1 MRAAA
6 TRTSRALARHA
17 DVSRPPFWE
26 TTRVVRQQRT
36 GRHVPIWL
44 AGTGVE
50 SATERCGGVPAPLA
64 LAHERG
70 GIANGRAVNATARA
84 FTTSRPGREVS
95 SRGDDG
101 IPQSSSSSSSR
112 TPSKP
117 RTVET
122 FVAGAS
128 RAGTCPTC
136 EGALQPTW
144 SGGLLPKEVRAVS
157 RDATGTKRDR
167 DGDPLLFGC
176 PTCDGAEG
184 RRETQR
190 DAKKKMST
198 SGARADF
205 GFTAHGMLPTAVPF
219 DDDTT
224 LGHSPYG
231 FTGAE
236 LGVPATGGGSGG
248 GGFRSGGRGG
258 ANDGASGASASAA
271 DDSSGFSLP
280 TPRQMVAALDAHV
293 VGQAH
298 AKRVLAVAVYN
309 HYARVRA
316 AAKFGG
322 FSSRSGTASD
332 SVPPRGPRASQ
343 SSDVVFDNHFRGAHV
358 DEDDVTPSNEYPG
371 TRDWWPVGEDASD
384 PASAAAA
391 AAAATA
397 CRRDRKEKERR
408 SVREEAGGAARDESA
423 RSFRFASSPFD
434 ADCGAFP
441 ADASVLNDVRL
452 EKSNVL
458 LCGPTGSG
466 KTLLAKTLADLVR
479 VPFASADAT
488 TLTQAGY
495 VGEDVESL
503 LHKLLVSADFDLH
516 AAQSGIVYIDEIDK
530 LTRKSENVSI
540 TRDVSGEGVQQ
551 ALLKMVEGSVVNVP
565 EKGGRKNPRGDFIA
579 VDTSNI
585 LFICGGAFS
594 GLERVVAR
602 RLDDNRAR
610 ARFAKSPSSRDGREN
625 KNQNDSPYKRSS
637 PLDVDGLASALG
649 AVRASLAAEDAEEN
663 DDETS
668 DPEHASAE
676 LRRRVADDA
685 LAEVEP
691 LDFVQFGLIPEFV
704 GRFPVAVPL
713 RSLSEREL
721 QRVMLGPKNAVGRQ
735 FQKLVYN
742 CGGAEL
748 EFTNGACKELA
759 RAALRRETGA
769 RGLRALV
776 ERTLTDAMYVL
787 PEYDDVTKVVVD
799 AEGVLRALAP
809 RGGYDKGKRSLD
821 DEVALAGAYLDA
833 SLKNKESRRPKLV
846 GGAKLVFRGDEG
858 GELDDGGSADGKRAS
873 RRGRRGG
880 DAAAADADVAD
891 DEDDAATS

>member
-1 MRAAA
+1 M
-6 TRTSRALARHA
+6 
-17 DVSRPPFWE
+17 
-26 TTRVVRQQRT
+26 
-36 GRHVPIWL
+36 
-44 AGTGVE
+44 
-50 SATERCGGVPAPLA
+50 
-64 LAHERG
+64 
-70 GIANGRAVNATARA
+70 
-84 FTTSRPGREVS
+84 
-95 SRGDDG
+95 
-101 IPQSSSSSSSR
+101 
-112 TPSKP
+112 
-117 RTVET
+117 
-122 FVAGAS
+122 
-128 RAGTCPTC
+128 
-136 EGALQPTW
+136 
-144 SGGLLPKEVRAVS
+144 
-157 RDATGTKRDR
+157 
-167 DGDPLLFGC
+167 
-176 PTCDGAEG
+176 
-184 RRETQR
+184 
-190 DAKKKMST
+190 
-198 SGARADF
+198 
-205 GFTAHGMLPTAVPF
+205 
-219 DDDTT
+219 
-224 LGHSPYG
+224 
-231 FTGAE
+231 
-236 LGVPATGGGSGG
+236 
-248 GGFRSGGRGG
+248 
-258 ANDGASGASASAA
+258 
-271 DDSSGFSLP
+271 
-280 TPRQMVAALDAHV
+280 
-293 VGQAH
+293 
-298 AKRVLAVAVYN
+298 
-309 HYARVRA
+309 
-316 AAKFGG
+316 
-322 FSSRSGTASD
+322 
-332 SVPPRGPRASQ
+332 
-343 SSDVVFDNHFRGAHV
+343 FDNHFRGAHV

-397 CRRDRKEKERR
+397 RRRDRKEKERR

-503 LHKLLVSADFDLH
+503 LHKLSVSADFDLH

-579 VDTSNI
+579 VYTSNI

-602 RLDDNRAR
+602 RLDDTRAR

-625 KNQNDSPYKRSS
+625 KNQNDSPYTRSS

-663 DDETS
+663 VAEEND

-748 EFTNGACKELA
+748 EFTEGACKELA

-776 ERTLTDAMYVL
+776 ERALTDAMYVL
-787 PEYDDVTKVVVD
+787 PEYDDVQKVVWTR
-799 AEGVLRALAP
+799 RAFGARSRL
-809 RGGYDKGKRSLD
+809 GGRTTMEKG
-821 DEVALAGAYLDA
+821 
-833 SLKNKESRRPKLV
+833 P
-846 GGAKLVFRGDEG
+846 
-858 GELDDGGSADGKRAS
+858 
-873 RRGRRGG
+873 
-880 DAAAADADVAD
+880 
-891 DEDDAATS
+891 

>member
-1 MRAAA
+1 
-6 TRTSRALARHA
+6 
-17 DVSRPPFWE
+17 
-26 TTRVVRQQRT
+26 
-36 GRHVPIWL
+36 
-44 AGTGVE
+44 
-50 SATERCGGVPAPLA
+50 
-64 LAHERG
+64 
-70 GIANGRAVNATARA
+70 
-84 FTTSRPGREVS
+84 
-95 SRGDDG
+95 
-101 IPQSSSSSSSR
+101 
-112 TPSKP
+112 
-117 RTVET
+117 
-122 FVAGAS
+122 
-128 RAGTCPTC
+128 
-136 EGALQPTW
+136 
-144 SGGLLPKEVRAVS
+144 
-157 RDATGTKRDR
+157 
-167 DGDPLLFGC
+167 
-176 PTCDGAEG
+176 
-184 RRETQR
+184 
-190 DAKKKMST
+190 
-198 SGARADF
+198 
-205 GFTAHGMLPTAVPF
+205 
-219 DDDTT
+219 
-224 LGHSPYG
+224 
-231 FTGAE
+231 
-236 LGVPATGGGSGG
+236 
-248 GGFRSGGRGG
+248 
-258 ANDGASGASASAA
+258 
-271 DDSSGFSLP
+271 
-280 TPRQMVAALDAHV
+280 
-293 VGQAH
+293 
-298 AKRVLAVAVYN
+298 
-309 HYARVRA
+309 
-316 AAKFGG
+316 
-322 FSSRSGTASD
+322 
-332 SVPPRGPRASQ
+332 
-343 SSDVVFDNHFRGAHV
+343 VFDNHFRGAHV

-397 CRRDRKEKERR
+397 RRRDRKEKERR
-408 SVREEAGGAARDESA
+408 SVREEAGGSG
-423 RSFRFASSPFD
+423 SFRFASSPFD

-602 RLDDNRAR
+602 RLDDTRAR
-610 ARFAKSPSSRDGREN
+610 ARSAKSPSSRDGREN

-668 DPEHASAE
+668 DDPEHASAE

-776 ERTLTDAMYVL
+776 ERALTDAMYVL
-787 PEYDDVTKVVVD
+787 PEYDDVAKVVVD
-799 AEGVLRALAP
+799 AEGVRRALAP
-809 RGGYDKGKRSLD
+809 RRGYDKGERSLD
-821 DEVALAGAYLDA
+821 AEVALAFADA
-833 SLKNKESRRPKLV
+833 SLNESRRPKLV
-846 GGAKLVFRGDEG
+846 GGARLVFRGDEG
-858 GELDDGGSADGKRAS
+858 GELDDGESADGKRAS

-880 DAAAADADVAD
+880 DAADADVAD

>member
-1 MRAAA
+1 M
-6 TRTSRALARHA
+6 
-17 DVSRPPFWE
+17 
-26 TTRVVRQQRT
+26 
-36 GRHVPIWL
+36 
-44 AGTGVE
+44 
-50 SATERCGGVPAPLA
+50 
-64 LAHERG
+64 
-70 GIANGRAVNATARA
+70 
-84 FTTSRPGREVS
+84 
-95 SRGDDG
+95 
-101 IPQSSSSSSSR
+101 
-112 TPSKP
+112 
-117 RTVET
+117 
-122 FVAGAS
+122 
-128 RAGTCPTC
+128 
-136 EGALQPTW
+136 
-144 SGGLLPKEVRAVS
+144 
-157 RDATGTKRDR
+157 
-167 DGDPLLFGC
+167 
-176 PTCDGAEG
+176 
-184 RRETQR
+184 
-190 DAKKKMST
+190 
-198 SGARADF
+198 
-205 GFTAHGMLPTAVPF
+205 
-219 DDDTT
+219 
-224 LGHSPYG
+224 
-231 FTGAE
+231 
-236 LGVPATGGGSGG
+236 
-248 GGFRSGGRGG
+248 
-258 ANDGASGASASAA
+258 
-271 DDSSGFSLP
+271 
-280 TPRQMVAALDAHV
+280 
-293 VGQAH
+293 
-298 AKRVLAVAVYN
+298 
-309 HYARVRA
+309 
-316 AAKFGG
+316 
-322 FSSRSGTASD
+322 
-332 SVPPRGPRASQ
+332 
-343 SSDVVFDNHFRGAHV
+343 
-358 DEDDVTPSNEYPG
+358 
-371 TRDWWPVGEDASD
+371 
-384 PASAAAA
+384 
-391 AAAATA
+391 
-397 CRRDRKEKERR
+397 
-408 SVREEAGGAARDESA
+408 
-423 RSFRFASSPFD
+423 
-434 ADCGAFP
+434 
-441 ADASVLNDVRL
+441 RL

-602 RLDDNRAR
+602 RLDDTRAR

-649 AVRASLAAEDAEEN
+649 AVRASLASTDAETN

-668 DPEHASAE
+668 DDPEHASAE

-713 RSLSEREL
+713 RSLSEKEL

-748 EFTNGACKELA
+748 EFTKGACKELA

-776 ERTLTDAMYVL
+776 ERALTDAMYVL
-787 PEYDDVTKVVVD
+787 PEYDDVAKVVVD
-799 AEGVLRALAP
+799 AEGVRRALAP
-809 RGGYDKGKRSLD
+809 RRGYDKGERALD
-821 DEVALAGAYLDA
+821 DEVALALADA
-833 SLKNKESRRPKLV
+833 SLNESRRPKLV
-846 GGAKLVFRGDEG
+846 GGARLVFRGDEG
-858 GELDDGGSADGKRAS
+858 GELDDGESADGKRSA